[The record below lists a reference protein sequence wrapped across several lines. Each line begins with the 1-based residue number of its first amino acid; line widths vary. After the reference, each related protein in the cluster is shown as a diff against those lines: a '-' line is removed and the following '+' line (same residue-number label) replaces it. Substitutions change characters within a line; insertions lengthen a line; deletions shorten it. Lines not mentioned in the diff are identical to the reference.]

1 MEALKD
7 KVVIGVAGMP
17 GAGKATV
24 VEAAKKMGY
33 GVVVMGDEVRD
44 ETRRLT
50 LEPTPENVGRIML
63 KLRQEEGPAAV
74 AKRCIPKIEKAKPR
88 VVVVDGIRSLY
99 EVDAFKKHFP
109 KFKLLAF
116 HASPETRF
124 KRLFKRK
131 RSDDP
136 ARWETF
142 LERDWRELRVGLGS
156 VIASADVM
164 IVNEGRRAEFEREV
178 KKFLEKV
185 TENERGKRAGG
196 SGS

>member
-1 MEALKD
+1 MRN

-24 VEAAKKMGY
+24 VEVARKLDY
-33 GVVVMGDEVRD
+33 GIVVMGDEVRE
-44 ETRRLT
+44 ETRRRS
-50 LEPTPENVGRIML
+50 LEPTPENVGKVML
-63 KLRQEEGPAAV
+63 QMRQEEGPAAV
-74 AKRCIPKIEKAKPR
+74 AKRCIPKIEASRNR

-99 EVDAFKKHFP
+99 EADAFKKYFP
-109 KFKLLAF
+109 RFKLLAI

-124 KRLFKRK
+124 RRLFRRK

-136 ARWETF
+136 ERWETF

-164 IVNEGRRAEFEREV
+164 IVNEGKRVELREEVEGFMENV
-178 KKFLEKV
+178 KKSG
-185 TENERGKRAGG
+185 RGTREG
-196 SGS
+196 